1 MLLFGRKMKKFA
13 VVSSILAAFGGIV
26 YYIVMSIG
34 DVFKD
39 VGDPFEEDS
48 DDAF

>member
-1 MLLFGRKMKKFA
+1 MKKLA
-13 VVSSILAAFGGIV
+13 IVSSVLAALGGIV

-39 VGDPFEEDS
+39 VGDPFTEDL
-48 DDAF
+48 DDEF